1 MFYTNGSPTLSKLY
15 CLDNS
20 LFSYIGILK
29 FASHRTMIFYFHR
42 TTIVHKS
49 QNIIKHLTQNEGE
62 SHM

>member
-1 MFYTNGSPTLSKLY
+1 MFYTEVLPYRNFY

-29 FASHRTMIFYFHR
+29 FASHWTMIFYFHR

-49 QNIIKHLTQNEGE
+49 QNIIKHQTQNERE
-62 SHM
+62 SYM